1 MKIKI
6 PKTTIFGKPVKGAI
20 ERALG
25 RQKKQEKQPQSVPL
39 PSNLVASDYLQI
51 PGTNTIISKFELPD
65 YNNLNWKDTHFK
77 LYEKG
82 LYMPT
87 PAIFMP
93 HFLNVID
100 AYKNKTRLFD
110 AAGNSLSDSERED
123 IFRHLTTNHIA
134 AYQGGQTGA
143 WAWLDAL
150 FEEQGEAMK
159 MNTNH
164 RVVNGELKPQKT
176 QDLEDYIKK
185 ECYIELEFNS
195 QGFPTRESSS
205 QNYVQGQNIY
215 FWHPKNGSVARFNAG
230 SDWAYL
236 YCSGGPGDVGS
247 SLGVFGC
254 AFGLGVRGVRSSV
267 P

>member
-6 PKTTIFGKPVKGAI
+6 PKTTIFGKPVKGAM
-20 ERALG
+20 ERALN
-25 RQKKQEKQPQSVPL
+25 KQDPVPEPETVAVSGNIN
-39 PSNLVASDYLQI
+39 PSEYLGI

-110 AAGNSLSDSERED
+110 AAGNPIPENELED
-123 IFRHLTTNHIA
+123 MYLHLTKDHIA

-143 WAWLDAL
+143 WTWLDAQ

-159 MNTNH
+159 IHTNH
-164 RVVNGELKPQKT
+164 KVVNNKLKPQT
-176 QDLEDYIKK
+176 IQDLEQCIKK
-185 ECYIELEFNS
+185 DCYVDLEFNS

-205 QNYVQGQNIY
+205 QNYIQGQNIY
-215 FWHPKNGSVARFNAG
+215 FWHPRNGSVARFGAG
-230 SDWAYL
+230 SGRADLGCDWYPD
-236 YCSGGPGDVGS
+236 YMNS

-254 AFGLGVRGVRSSV
+254 SDAGGDARQRK
-267 P
+267 